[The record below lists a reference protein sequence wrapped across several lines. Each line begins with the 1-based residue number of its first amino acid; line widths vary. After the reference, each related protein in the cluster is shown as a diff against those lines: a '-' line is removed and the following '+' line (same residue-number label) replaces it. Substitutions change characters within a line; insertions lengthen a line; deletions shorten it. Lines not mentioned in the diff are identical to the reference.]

1 MKESN
6 LKMRL
11 REVMEE
17 RNLRQTDVVAMAE
30 KYRSAHPEYQDVELR
45 RNDISQYLSKE
56 IEPKPDKLR
65 LLANTLGVTSDWL
78 RGYDHPKT
86 ILEEALYVLG
96 YTITHTEDST
106 CIADDADPCYC
117 AEYSSAAWRAL
128 LSTNDVNSVM
138 RDLRTAAARS
148 TEDRKASL
156 SDRAARVGVLYDRAD
171 ARDQKLVDTVLEP
184 YDDGTIPAQAIP
196 IKKAPTST
204 QVIAFPKVKHRSD
217 GFCEITVYEDQLPA
231 AGPSSYFDAPRSHIE
246 QYPQGIIPPG
256 ATFAVPI
263 AGNSMEPKFKNGAT
277 VFVQFT
283 PRIENGEIG
292 LFSLNG
298 EPYIKQLVVDEAR
311 HEVRL
316 HSLNPVY
323 QDIEIHEGDYLYTF
337 GRVLGSY
344 SV

>member
-1 MKESN
+1 MSLRTSGDVIKDIRLKKGLSQIEFARLLGYKDRTTITKLESGENSIPSSRTAEVAEKLGVSEKYLNNELEKILYTLGATVTYLGDSVLVEDDFDGKQLRFSANTWEHLKEEGDPRPVFD
-6 LKMRL
+6 ML
-11 REVMEE
+11 RESSGK
-17 RNLRQTDVVAMAE
+17 DVLV
-30 KYRSAHPEYQDVELR
+30 SD
-45 RNDISQYLSKE
+45 
-56 IEPKPDKLR
+56 EPQ
-65 LLANTLGVTSDWL
+65 
-78 RGYDHPKT
+78 
-86 ILEEALYVLG
+86 
-96 YTITHTEDST
+96 
-106 CIADDADPCYC
+106 
-117 AEYSSAAWRAL
+117 
-128 LSTNDVNSVM
+128 M
-138 RDLRTAAARS
+138 
-148 TEDRKASL
+148 
-156 SDRAARVGVLYDRAD
+156 SDRAARVGLLYDRAD

-196 IKKAPTST
+196 IKKASTPT
-204 QVIAFPKVKHRSD
+204 QVLAFPKIKHRSD

-246 QYPQGIIPPG
+246 QYPQGIIPQG

-277 VFVQFT
+277 VFVQSA
-283 PRIENGEIG
+283 PRVENGEVG

-316 HSLNPVY
+316 HSLNPAY
-323 QDIEIHEGDYLYTF
+323 ADIEIHEGDYLYTF

>member
-6 LKMRL
+6 LKTRL

-17 RNLRQTDVVAMAE
+17 RDLRQTDVVAAAE
-30 KYRSAHPEYQDVELR
+30 KYREAHPEYQDVELR

-86 ILEEALYVLG
+86 ILEETLYILG
-96 YTITHTEDST
+96 YTITHVEDKV
-106 CIADDADPCYC
+106 CVADDADPCYHVNYTP
-117 AEYSSAAWRAL
+117 AEWRAL
-128 LSTNDVNSVM
+128 SRMNDVNAVM
-138 RDLRTAAARS
+138 RDVRVAAEQGA
-148 TEDRKASL
+148 EDRKSAL
-156 SDRAARVGVLYDRAD
+156 SDRAVRVGILYDRAD

-196 IKKAPTST
+196 IKKTPAPA
-204 QVIAFPKVKHRSD
+204 QEIAYPKIKHRSD

-246 QYPQGIIPPG
+246 QYPQGIIPQG

-277 VFVQFT
+277 VFVQSA
-283 PRIENGEIG
+283 PRVENGEVG

-316 HSLNPVY
+316 HSLNPAY

-344 SV
+344 PV

>member
-1 MKESN
+1 MSDIYKRIRARREELGLSQEE
-6 LKMRL
+6 LAL
-11 REVMEE
+11 RMGYKSKSSINKIEMGI
-17 RNLRQTDVVAMAE
+17 
-30 KYRSAHPEYQDVELR
+30 
-45 RNDISQYLSKE
+45 NDIPQSKV
-56 IEPKPDKLR
+56 
-65 LLANTLGVTSDWL
+65 LAF
-78 RGYDHPKT
+78 
-86 ILEEALYVLG
+86 A
-96 YTITHTEDST
+96 
-106 CIADDADPCYC
+106 
-117 AEYSSAAWRAL
+117 RAL
-128 LSTNDVNSVM
+128 DTTTAYLMGCDDTENSA
-138 RDLRTAAARS
+138 DTGGARP
-148 TEDRKASL
+148 TQSL

-196 IKKAPTST
+196 IKKASASAR
-204 QVIAFPKVKHRSD
+204 VIAFPKVEHRSD

-246 QYPQGIIPPG
+246 EYPQGIIPPG